1 MARRSEGYTGGAQER
16 LAPRGALST
25 RRRALHLAAALA
37 PRLTGRLLARRYL
50 SPASHLDTAHVAR
63 HGAELVPLGAEAAL
77 LRHAALRGGA
87 PRVLLVPGHDGHVR
101 QFSRLVRDL
110 RRAGAAVDLL
120 ILPGHLHPA
129 RTLCSL
135 ADIVPAIRLCLDEH
149 GPYDAVGA
157 HCVGAR
163 SLLFALGEGLA
174 CPRAALISTP
184 VDLPALIRLGGT
196 HYGLEGAALGQFE
209 AGVARLCAPYDPG
222 TDWRPPAMARRGE
235 TLVVHARH
243 DYAAPVAGARALAE
257 AMPGARLEVFEEGD
271 HNTILN
277 HAPASR
283 MLAEFLAGG

>member
-1 MARRSEGYTGGAQER
+1 MALWNEGHTVGAEGR
-16 LAPRGALST
+16 PAARGAVST
-25 RRRALHLAAALA
+25 RRRALHLAARIA
-37 PRLTGRLLARRYL
+37 PRLVGRLLARRYL
-50 SPASHLDTAHVAR
+50 SPASHLDPAHVAR
-63 HGAELVPLGAEAAL
+63 HGAQLVRIGAETAL
-77 LRHAALRGGA
+77 VRHAAPHAGA
-87 PRVLLVPGHDGHVR
+87 PRVLLVPGHDGQMR

-135 ADIVPAIRLCLDEH
+135 ADIIPAIRRCIEAH
-149 GPYDAVGA
+149 GPYNGVGA

-184 VDLPALIRLGGT
+184 VDLPGLIRLGGT
-196 HYGLEGAALGQFE
+196 QYGLTGAALAQFE
-209 AGVARLCAPYDPG
+209 AGVTRLCAPYDPA
-222 TDWRPPAMARRGE
+222 TDWRPAATSRRGE
-235 TLVVHARH
+235 TLVIHARH

-257 AMPGARLEVFEEGD
+257 AMPGTRLEVFEEGD

-283 MLAEFLAGG
+283 MLAEFLAGA